1 MARLLDADADPEPHL
16 LPNPILRRLGADHP
30 EVALELERL
39 LRAVD
44 DVAALAER
52 SVAEQGQA
60 ATLAWLSRIWREVD
74 RELHWCSSIP
84 PHTRHVSAS
93 TPSPRRRRDEID
105 STLQGKGHA

>member
-1 MARLLDADADPEPHL
+1 MASLLGTDEGPEPPL
-16 LPNPILRRLGADHP
+16 LPNPMLRRLSADHP

-39 LRAVD
+39 LRAVH

-84 PHTRHVSAS
+84 PHARHVSTS
-93 TPSPRRRRDEID
+93 TPLPRRRRDEID
-105 STLQGKGHA
+105 PTPQGKGPA